1 MRIIQAS
8 LRPLSATSGSAGA
21 LVAESFEGVGQVGL
35 GFLRV
40 LGDEVGT
47 SSGEWHDPVLAPCGI
62 VGIVGIVGVFQRF
75 EGQDESI

>member
-8 LRPLSATSGSAGA
+8 LRPLSATIGSAGA
-21 LVAESFEGVGQVGL
+21 LVAELFVGVGQVGL

-40 LGDEVGT
+40 LGDEVGAA
-47 SSGEWHDPVLAPCGI
+47 SGEWPDPVLAPCSI
-62 VGIVGIVGVFQRF
+62 VGISGVFRRF